1 MDIDKRGA
9 VDKFITINDFISAF
23 EDVLSHYDMPIDK
36 QWPKYLTT
44 SFRFGDEAQRLWF
57 KSDLFEKRGQFK
69 KWADVKSKLVRRYS
83 ETLTV
88 EDYQSQLRKCRQ
100 QAGETIIAYI
110 DRFSQLM
117 KKAKIQDSMFMAT
130 FFHNSLYDGLRSLV
144 KKKMIELNQKGGS
157 STEEKVKELFDKREE
172 EKQRKN
178 NASKRSYDQAG
189 SSGSQEKN
197 KRPSFNTFRNGGS
210 NKPSREEEASK
221 RNIELKNPCRFCNKA
236 EYSKEHRCDEY
247 LQFRSY
253 FEKRQDGR
261 IQNKAFIQRENSKRI
276 NTIKKK
282 DPKEIAEYHDE
293 ENVKLFQN
301 VMKSIKE
308 SHREQCTYNCLAL
321 KNNEPDD
328 KRIMKQNP
336 YVPLTPFLLQSQRL
350 YALVDTG
357 SEISL
362 INDEIIEKLKIKINP
377 IKGHIQFADNSK
389 IERVGQTDPLEIKY
403 NGKNIKHKF
412 DVLKSLDCDA
422 PVLFGRDILPKLGIA
437 LVGVAT
443 NWDNNKVIFDDSID
457 DKEYIPNVSNAG
469 TELEHKTLLTALQ
482 PIIDLNQKTDI
493 KELCD
498 IPEAIVRLET
508 PDGVFTN
515 QRQYPIADALMPVF
529 NEAVASWLEN
539 GTIIPATST
548 PWNHPITFAPKKDND
563 GNKTGFRPCLDPRN
577 LNKLLPSDNQ
587 PIPLIQGIFSDIGG
601 SDIFSTLDLRQAYHR
616 LPIYEPH

>member
-1 MDIDKRGA
+1 M
-9 VDKFITINDFISAF
+9 
-23 EDVLSHYDMPIDK
+23 
-36 QWPKYLTT
+36 
-44 SFRFGDEAQRLWF
+44 
-57 KSDLFEKRGQFK
+57 
-69 KWADVKSKLVRRYS
+69 ADVKSKLVRRYS

-157 STEEKVKELFDKREE
+157 STEEYVLESDKFLSYVAKIERFLPYCNRKVKELFDKREE

-308 SHREQCTYNCLAL
+308 SHREQ
-321 KNNEPDD
+321 
-328 KRIMKQNP
+328 
-336 YVPLTPFLLQSQRL
+336 
-350 YALVDTG
+350 
-357 SEISL
+357 
-362 INDEIIEKLKIKINP
+362 
-377 IKGHIQFADNSK
+377 
-389 IERVGQTDPLEIKY
+389 
-403 NGKNIKHKF
+403 
-412 DVLKSLDCDA
+412 
-422 PVLFGRDILPKLGIA
+422 
-437 LVGVAT
+437 
-443 NWDNNKVIFDDSID
+443 
-457 DKEYIPNVSNAG
+457 
-469 TELEHKTLLTALQ
+469 
-482 PIIDLNQKTDI
+482 
-493 KELCD
+493 
-498 IPEAIVRLET
+498 
-508 PDGVFTN
+508 
-515 QRQYPIADALMPVF
+515 
-529 NEAVASWLEN
+529 
-539 GTIIPATST
+539 
-548 PWNHPITFAPKKDND
+548 
-563 GNKTGFRPCLDPRN
+563 
-577 LNKLLPSDNQ
+577 
-587 PIPLIQGIFSDIGG
+587 
-601 SDIFSTLDLRQAYHR
+601 
-616 LPIYEPH
+616 

>member
-293 ENVKLFQN
+293 EN
-301 VMKSIKE
+301 
-308 SHREQCTYNCLAL
+308 
-321 KNNEPDD
+321 
-328 KRIMKQNP
+328 
-336 YVPLTPFLLQSQRL
+336 SQRL

-539 GTIIPATST
+539 E
-548 PWNHPITFAPKKDND
+548 
-563 GNKTGFRPCLDPRN
+563 R
-577 LNKLLPSDNQ
+577 
-587 PIPLIQGIFSDIGG
+587 
-601 SDIFSTLDLRQAYHR
+601 
-616 LPIYEPH
+616 

>member
-9 VDKFITINDFISAF
+9 VDKFVTINDFISAF

-130 FFHNSLYDGLRSLV
+130 FFHNSLYDGLRPLV
-144 KKKMIELNQKGGS
+144 KEKMIELNQKGGS
-157 STEEKVKELFDKREE
+157 STEEYVLESDKFLSYVAKIERFLPYCNRKAKELFEKREE

-178 NASKRSYDQAG
+178 NANKRSYDQAG

-197 KRPSFNTFRNGGS
+197 KRPRFNTFRNGGS

-308 SHREQCTYNCLAL
+308 SHREQ
-321 KNNEPDD
+321 
-328 KRIMKQNP
+328 
-336 YVPLTPFLLQSQRL
+336 
-350 YALVDTG
+350 
-357 SEISL
+357 
-362 INDEIIEKLKIKINP
+362 
-377 IKGHIQFADNSK
+377 
-389 IERVGQTDPLEIKY
+389 
-403 NGKNIKHKF
+403 
-412 DVLKSLDCDA
+412 
-422 PVLFGRDILPKLGIA
+422 
-437 LVGVAT
+437 
-443 NWDNNKVIFDDSID
+443 
-457 DKEYIPNVSNAG
+457 
-469 TELEHKTLLTALQ
+469 
-482 PIIDLNQKTDI
+482 
-493 KELCD
+493 
-498 IPEAIVRLET
+498 
-508 PDGVFTN
+508 
-515 QRQYPIADALMPVF
+515 
-529 NEAVASWLEN
+529 
-539 GTIIPATST
+539 
-548 PWNHPITFAPKKDND
+548 
-563 GNKTGFRPCLDPRN
+563 
-577 LNKLLPSDNQ
+577 
-587 PIPLIQGIFSDIGG
+587 
-601 SDIFSTLDLRQAYHR
+601 
-616 LPIYEPH
+616 